1 MGHQERRERIA
12 SELFTAAMHDA
23 QLLRVDRGPDG
34 TGEQLVFKGKT
45 VEAIADAC
53 VQAADKLIH
62 ALDRKPEA

>member
-1 MGHQERRERIA
+1 MGRQERREKIA
-12 SELFTAAMHDA
+12 SELFVTAMHDA

-34 TGEQLVFKGKT
+34 RGEQLEFKGKT